1 MNIGNARAAAR
12 AWVFEHARNE
22 AGYRGAWFS
31 GSTVQMP
38 DDAALPAASDVD
50 VMVALD
56 VEEVAPKPGKFIY
69 EGALLE
75 ITFLPFASISSAAS
89 VLSSYHLA
97 GSFRIDTIIDDPS
110 GFLHSLQKQVAE
122 SFSEEAWVRIR
133 CDEAFARVE
142 NGMSALDFLAPVQ
155 DRINNWLFP
164 TGVSTHVLL
173 VAALRN
179 PTIRLRY
186 LAVREVMRQYHL
198 EDRYEELLQLSG
210 WESWTPRR
218 VGKHLKNLERTFDEA
233 VRHQGTLFLFR
244 SDITETARAIIID
257 GSRDLIGA
265 GNHREAAF
273 WMVAT
278 YARCHKILAADAP
291 EKVQRELMPAFES
304 ILSDMGVLTEEA
316 LRKRAQ
322 AITRYLP
329 RLRDSMERILADNH
343 EIDRR

>member
-1 MNIGNARAAAR
+1 MNIGNARDAAR
-12 AWVFEHARNE
+12 AWVLKHARNE
-22 AGYRGAWFS
+22 SGYCGAWFS

-38 DDAALPAASDVD
+38 DDAVLPVASDVD

-56 VEEVAPKPGKFIY
+56 VEEVSPKPGKFIY

-75 ITFLPFASISSAAS
+75 ITFLPLASISSAAS

-110 GFLHSLQKQVAE
+110 GFLRSLQEQVAK

-133 CDEAFARVE
+133 CGEALARVAD
-142 NGMSALDFLAPVQ
+142 GMSTLDFSAPLQ

-164 TGVSTHVLL
+164 TGVSAHVLL

-186 LAVREVMRQYHL
+186 LAVREIMRQYHL

-210 WESWTPRR
+210 WESWTPQR

-233 VRHQGTLFLFR
+233 VRHQGTLFFFR
-244 SDITETARAIIID
+244 SDISMSARSIIID
-257 GSRDLIGA
+257 GSRDLIRA

-291 EKVQRELMPAFES
+291 EKVQRAFMPAFES
-304 ILSDMGVLTEEA
+304 ILSDMGVLVEEA

-322 AITRYLP
+322 AVTAYLP
-329 RLRDSMERILADNH
+329 RLRDSMECILADNH
-343 EIDRR
+343 GISRR